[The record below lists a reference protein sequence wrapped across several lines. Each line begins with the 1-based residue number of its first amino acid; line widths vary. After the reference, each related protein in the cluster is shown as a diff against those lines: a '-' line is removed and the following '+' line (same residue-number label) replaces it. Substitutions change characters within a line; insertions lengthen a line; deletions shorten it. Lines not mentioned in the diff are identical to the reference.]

1 MHPSTAYP
9 STAKERRFVLR
20 LYEYWQTLRAERDM
34 PSLAQWDFDAMGED
48 ANHCLVLA
56 IDPADQSATLAR
68 LGSELSS
75 ATWTGE
81 PGTPVSAFP
90 DDEAVA
96 QIRIHLPEPLE
107 RKIPISR
114 GGYFQAAGRRV
125 LGRCILLPLS
135 DDGVAVT
142 HVVAGV
148 NYKDAPKAPSAKA
161 YQKKLAWS

>member
-1 MHPSTAYP
+1 MYP
-9 STAKERRFVLR
+9 SIAKERRFVLR
-20 LYEYWQTLRAERDM
+20 LYEYWQALRDERDM

-48 ANHCLVLA
+48 AGHCLVLA
-56 IDPADQSATLAR
+56 IGAEDNVATLFR
-68 LGSELSS
+68 LGPELASE
-75 ATWTGE
+75 TWAGE

-90 DDEAVA
+90 DDEVVA
-96 QIRIHLPEPLE
+96 QVRAYLAEPLE

-135 DDGVAVT
+135 DDGVAVS
-142 HVVAGV
+142 HIVAGV
-148 NYKDAPKAPSAKA
+148 NYKDAPIAPSAKP